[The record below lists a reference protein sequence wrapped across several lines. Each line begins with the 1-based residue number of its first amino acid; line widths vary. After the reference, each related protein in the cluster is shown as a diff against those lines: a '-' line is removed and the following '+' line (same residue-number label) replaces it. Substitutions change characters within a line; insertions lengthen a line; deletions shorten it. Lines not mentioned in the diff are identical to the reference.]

1 MRRRYRYADV
11 LRIRQQAIAA
21 DNARVYQVGTGNQ
34 TNIEG
39 DVHVHHHVTTDR
51 PARSAAVSLTPPFRL
66 LPKRLYG
73 RTGER
78 EELAEIV
85 DGATGTVTVLHGMG
99 GLGKTALALSIADE
113 VRIGRRR
120 VFWIAAADLHSVREA
135 MLQVASSLGAADSQV
150 QEAAAGAIDVADLL
164 WSVLDEVPE
173 AWLLVLDGADDPH
186 ALEEGLGTEWI
197 RASCGGAVLVTTRV
211 GSNEAWP
218 GVARMIRPALL
229 SAVDGADMLIGTAE
243 LRKVSREDAEQA
255 TRLADRLGGV
265 PLALWLAGRYMAM
278 PASSKRRFDDYR
290 AALDRDFPETI
301 DKASATSGV
310 RGPESD
316 LRRLIMQTW
325 ELSLDFLEKQGL
337 PQARALMRLL
347 SCYASRPVPV
357 MLFSPK
363 VLTRACGAYGPW
375 DDVVIERSLNALSE
389 IGLVDVGWERL
400 DDHLRQPEP
409 DTFADGVL
417 CAAVHPL
424 VAEVNAAQL
433 CRSEAHAAV
442 WAAAVR
448 CLGRFR
454 DVWPEGPSQA
464 NLWQLL
470 VPHVLYFSER
480 LPESCDDLLRHV
492 AHINAWFCEFLRVSG
507 QYGVAYGITEAAY
520 RRSRRL
526 AENAPERF
534 LACYTHAD
542 WSWRI
547 SRLEEAE
554 QTASEACRLAALLDK
569 PDSFRVLAADGL
581 LAAVVVERGDVTT
594 GEKLVRDIIAR
605 LNEQWPIDHAL
616 SIQSH
621 HHLAT
626 ILRVRGMLEEA
637 EEEGRLAVSLCE
649 RIPDFPRFTE
659 AVIRH
664 ELGVIVWHRG
674 RLDEAMQVFDGVMRL
689 QHSLLPPSHPSILIT
704 RFDVASINKVKGNLV
719 KAFLEFKEISLIEA
733 DSLGENHYATLQS
746 RHNMAQ
752 ILVQM
757 GRRLDEAEEVLKG
770 IMAARE
776 DNGLDTRHEDVLA
789 TKHELVHI
797 LSQRGKRATAL
808 REWRRILD
816 EEREHLSPDHP
827 STLRT
832 HFNCAVG
839 WAHVGQLAVARGEM
853 RRVLAARRRTFGD
866 DHHETEEARK
876 ALAELNKYSGKPW
889 WRV

>member
-1 MRRRYRYADV
+1 M
-11 LRIRQQAIAA
+11 AA
-21 DNARVYQVGTGNQ
+21 DNARVYQVDTGHQVNV
-34 TNIEG
+34 EG

-51 PARSAAVSLTPPFRL
+51 PKRSAAVSLTPPFRL
-66 LPKRLYG
+66 LPRRLYG
-73 RTGER
+73 RTVEL

-85 DGATGTVTVLHGMG
+85 HGATGTLTVLHGMG

-113 VRIGRRR
+113 VRRRRRR
-120 VFWIAAADLHSVREA
+120 VFWIAAADVHSVREA
-135 MLQVASSLGAADSQV
+135 MLQVASSLGASDSLV
-150 QEAAAGAIDVADLL
+150 QEAAAGAVDVADLL
-164 WSVLDEVPE
+164 WSVLDEAPE
-173 AWLLVLDGADDPH
+173 AWLLVLDGADDPT

-197 RASCGGAVLVTTRV
+197 RASFGGAVLITTRV
-211 GSNEAWP
+211 GSAEVWP
-218 GVARMIRPALL
+218 GAARMTRPALL
-229 SAVDGADMLIGTAE
+229 SAADGGEMLIGTAGLSE
-243 LRKVSREDAEQA
+243 VSRDDEGKA
-255 TRLADRLGGV
+255 TQLADRLGGV

-278 PASSKRRFDDYR
+278 PASANRRFDDYR

-310 RGPESD
+310 RGPERD

-337 PQARALMRLL
+337 PQARTLMRLL
-347 SCYASRPVPV
+347 SCFATRPVPA
-357 MLFSPK
+357 MLLSPK

-375 DDVVIERSLNALSE
+375 DDAVIERSLNALSE
-389 IGLVDVGWERL
+389 IGLVDIGWERL
-400 DDHLRQPEP
+400 DEPPRGERQPRP
-409 DTFADGVL
+409 DMFADGVL

-433 CRSEAHAAV
+433 SRSEAHAAV
-442 WAAAVR
+442 WSAAVR

-454 DVWPEGPSQA
+454 GVWPEEPSHV

-470 VPHVLYFSER
+470 VPHVLSLSER
-480 LPESCDDLLRHV
+480 LPGGCDDLLRHV
-492 AHINAWFCEFLRVSG
+492 AHINAWFCEYLRVSG
-507 QYGVAYGITEAAY
+507 QYGVAYDVTEATY
-520 RRSRRL
+520 QRSRRL
-526 AENAPERF
+526 ADNAPERF

-554 QTASEACRLAALLDK
+554 QTAREACRLAALLDK
-569 PDSFRVLAADGL
+569 PHSFRVLAADSL
-581 LAAVVVERGDVTT
+581 LAAIVVERGDVTT

-605 LNEQWPIDHAL
+605 LNEAWPLDHAL
-616 SIQSH
+616 SIQAH

-626 ILRVRGMLEEA
+626 ILRVRGTLEEA

-649 RIPDFPRFTE
+649 SIPDFPLFTE

-664 ELGVIVWHRG
+664 ELGVILWHRG
-674 RLDEAMQVFDGVMRL
+674 RLDDAMEVFDGVMRL

-733 DSLGENHYATLQS
+733 DSLGENHYTTLQS

-757 GRRLDEAEEVLKG
+757 GRRLDEAEAILKG
-770 IMAARE
+770 IVAARE
-776 DNGLDTRHEDVLA
+776 ESGLGTRHEDVLA

-797 LSQRGKRATAL
+797 LSQRGKWAKAL

-816 EEREHLSPDHP
+816 EEREHLGPNHP

-832 HFNCAVG
+832 HFNWAVG
-839 WAHVGQLAVARGEM
+839 WAHVGQLVVARGEM
-853 RRVLAARRRTFGD
+853 RRVLSARRHTFGD

-876 ALAELNKYSGKPW
+876 ALAELNKHSGRPW
-889 WRV
+889 WHV